1 MIGLIE
7 KQNIIIRHRE
17 GASNRQI
24 ANELGIDKNTVN
36 HYVSEYELALQALLS
51 ANPDM
56 DAATIPSCIAEAPR
70 YNTEN
75 RGMGEQAKKALPIIE
90 ACLAENEKKR
100 ETGRSKQQMRKI
112 DIYHYL
118 KKQGIRISYSTVKR
132 LIRKMDDRKKEAYIR
147 QEHLPGEEVE
157 FDWGEVKLNIDGT
170 GYMKYQ
176 MAVFAS
182 AYGNFRYARLYRTQD
197 TAAFQESH
205 VDFFAFCHGVY
216 KTVVYDNM
224 KVAVARFVGPTEKE
238 PTEALLSMSAYY
250 GFRYRF
256 CNIRRG
262 NDKSHVE
269 RSVDVVRHAAFTDPG
284 DDIFESL
291 EAANEHLLKKC
302 LALNAQPLSDGRIPD
317 KTFEEEKPVLLAAKP
332 RMACFVKCV
341 GLKVDK
347 YATVVVNKVHY
358 SVPDSYVWK
367 NVDARIYTSR
377 VEIYDGETLIAS
389 HTRHYSQGEYVLD
402 IFHYLHTLG
411 RKPGSLARSAALLQA
426 DEKIKDIYEKHYS
439 GDPKSFLPVLE
450 LIAEI
455 GIDSVEKAISEL
467 LKKVNHDLSA
477 EKLRLV
483 YERLNE
489 ASSEQSDR
497 KEDKLSRRAKSTLQ
511 NYDRLRALQSGRAVW

>member
-1 MIGLIE
+1 MIELVQ
-7 KQNIIIRHRE
+7 KQDIIIRHRE
-17 GASNRQI
+17 GVSNRQI
-24 ANELGIDKNTVN
+24 AKELGIDKNTVN
-36 HYVSEYELALQALLS
+36 RYVSEYELALQALLS
-51 ANPDM
+51 ANPEL
-56 DAATIPSCIAEAPR
+56 DAATIPSCIADAPR

-75 RGMGEQAKKALPIIE
+75 RGIGDQAKKALPIIE

-118 KKQGIRISYSTVKR
+118 RKQGIRVSYSTVKR
-132 LIRKMDDRKKEAYIR
+132 LIRGIDDRKKEAYIR

-157 FDWGEVKLNIDGT
+157 FDWGEVKLNIGGA

-176 MAVFAS
+176 MAIFAS

-197 TAAFQESH
+197 TAAFQEAH
-205 VDFFAFCHGVY
+205 VDFFAFCQGVY

-224 KVAVARFVGPTEKE
+224 KVAVARLVGMTEKE
-238 PTEALLSMSAYY
+238 PTKALLSISAYY

-262 NDKSHVE
+262 NEKSHVE
-269 RSVDVVRHAAFTDPG
+269 RSVDVVRHAAFTEPG

-291 EAANEHLLKKC
+291 EKANEHLLKKC

-317 KTFEEEKPVLLAAKP
+317 ETFQEEKPLLLAPKP
-332 RMACFVKCV
+332 RMVCFMKCV

-358 SVPDSYVWK
+358 SVPDSYVEK
-367 NVDARIYTSR
+367 KVDARIYTNR
-377 VEIYDGETLIAS
+377 VEIYDGEILIAS
-389 HTRHYSQGEYVLD
+389 HIRHYRQGEYVLD
-402 IFHYLHTLG
+402 IFHYLHTLS
-411 RKPGSLARSAALLQA
+411 RKPGSLARSTALLQV
-426 DEKIKDIYEKHYS
+426 DEKIKEIYEKHYS
-439 GDPKSFLPVLE
+439 SEPKTFLPVLE

-455 GIDSVEKAISEL
+455 GIDSVEKALSEL
-467 LKKVNHDLSA
+467 IKKVNHDLSA

-483 YERLNE
+483 YEHLNE
-489 ASSEQSDR
+489 ASSKQSDH

-511 NYDRLRALQSGRAVW
+511 NYDRLRALQSGRAI